1 MKVREFFRSRKS
13 FEIIFIVAVIASF
26 FVWLFG
32 IFIEKVEG
40 SFRYF
45 S

>member
-32 IFIEKVEG
+32 IFIEGEG
-40 SFRYF
+40 GR
-45 S
+45 

>member
-26 FVWLFG
+26 LYGCSVYL
-32 IFIEKVEG
+32 
-40 SFRYF
+40 
-45 S
+45 